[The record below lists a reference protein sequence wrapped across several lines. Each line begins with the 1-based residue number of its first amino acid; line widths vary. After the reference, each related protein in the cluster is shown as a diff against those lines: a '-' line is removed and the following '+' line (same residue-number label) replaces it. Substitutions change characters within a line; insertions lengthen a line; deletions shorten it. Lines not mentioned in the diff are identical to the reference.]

1 MSDIKK
7 ELQNVEQ
14 KIEKGVVE
22 TAKKLKETLSNVA
35 SHLPLANLSRDKE
48 KDIYKVDIDLPG
60 VEKEDINVTV
70 EGDYLIVTA
79 ERKLQKEVKR
89 EDYYLMES
97 AFGKYA
103 RSIYLPDDI
112 DRDSIEAKY
121 EDGRLTITF
130 EKVAEKKKR
139 DIAVK

>member
-1 MSDIKK
+1 
-7 ELQNVEQ
+7 
-14 KIEKGVVE
+14 
-22 TAKKLKETLSNVA
+22 
-35 SHLPLANLSRDKE
+35 
-48 KDIYKVDIDLPG
+48 
-60 VEKEDINVTV
+60 
-70 EGDYLIVTA
+70 
-79 ERKLQKEVKR
+79 
-89 EDYYLMES
+89 MES

-121 EDGRLTITF
+121 ENGRLTITF